1 MYTPDDQRNFS
12 LSASPYTDGYDVPPL
27 PYIPYAQY
35 VERVSTP
42 PDAMTAPVPS
52 PVVQSTPSAPVQ
64 EQPVPTRQKRRR
76 RWLLPAIAALLLL
89 IIGGSI
95 FPLVSYLNRST
106 PEKTLKTFCTALEKE
121 TYQLAYDQL
130 TTNLQSQLTETDFA
144 NSLSADKVIQC
155 TYGSTSEAAPTTKTS
170 LKLVHMQQHYV
181 NNDIVTL
188 TKQADSIWRISDL
201 AVAS

>member
-1 MYTPDDQRNFS
+1 MYTPDDQRIVP
-12 LSASPYTDGYDVPPL
+12 LSISYDTDGYDVPPL

-35 VERVSTP
+35 VERTSMPSET
-42 PDAMTAPVPS
+42 TIAPVSS
-52 PVVQSTPSAPVQ
+52 PVVQAAPTLPAQ
-64 EQPVPTRQKRRR
+64 EQPSPVRQKRRR
-76 RWLLPAIAALLLL
+76 RWILPAIAVLLLL
-89 IIGGSI
+89 IIGGSM

-130 TTNLQSQLTETDFA
+130 TTNLQAQLTETDFA
-144 NSLSADKVIQC
+144 NSLSADKIIQC
-155 TYGSTSEAAPTTKTS
+155 SYGSTSEAAATTKTS
-170 LKLVHMQQHYV
+170 LKLVHMQKHFV

-188 TKQADSIWRISDL
+188 TKQPDSIWRISDL